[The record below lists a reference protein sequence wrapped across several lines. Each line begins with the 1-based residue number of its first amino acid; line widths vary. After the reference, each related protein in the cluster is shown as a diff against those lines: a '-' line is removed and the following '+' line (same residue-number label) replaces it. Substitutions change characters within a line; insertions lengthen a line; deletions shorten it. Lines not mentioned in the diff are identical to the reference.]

1 METKV
6 EIIMPEH
13 GTYLGNPL
21 LKSAHVP
28 QDWTEEQVGEYIR
41 CQQDPLRFIT
51 EHIKIVS
58 LDEGLIDF
66 DVRDY
71 QEEMIDRF
79 HNERFVI
86 CKMARQTGKSTTI
99 LAYLLHYILFNENV
113 SVAVLANKKST
124 AMELLGR
131 LQLAYEHLPKWLQQ
145 GILIW
150 NKGNIELENG
160 SKILASSTSGSAIR
174 GGSFNIIFLD
184 EFAFVPSN
192 ISEEF
197 FSSVYPTISSGKTT
211 KVFIVST
218 PNGMN
223 LFYKLWTDAEE
234 KQNDYSPISVHWSQ
248 VPGRDQ
254 EWKEKTIR
262 NTSDRQ
268 FQQEFECSFLGS
280 SNTLI
285 STEKLLAMPF
295 KTPVYQ
301 NGGLDVYQEP
311 VIGHTYVIV
320 CDVARGVGLDYSA
333 FSLFDVTKQPYRQVA
348 KYRKNDI
355 SPMLYPNVIFTT
367 AQKYNEAFVLVE
379 VNDIGQ
385 QVADILYH
393 DMEYENMMMVTM
405 HGRNGQQIGGGF
417 SKNVSMGI
425 RTTKQVKRIGC
436 ATLKDMIERDNL
448 IIEDFDTISEL
459 TTFIGKS
466 TSYEA
471 DDGNHDDLVMC
482 CVLFCWLVQQRYFRE
497 LTDQDIREK
506 MFSEQ
511 MKMIEEEMVPFGF
524 IEDGRDPEENS
535 IPGDDHV
542 WQPAGQEWQKEY
554 Y

>member
-1 METKV
+1 
-6 EIIMPEH
+6 MPEH

-28 QDWTEEQVGEYIR
+28 QDWSEKEVGEYIR
-41 CQQDPLRFIT
+41 CQNDPLHFIT

-58 LDEGLIDF
+58 LDEGLIPF

-71 QEEMIDRF
+71 QEEMINRF
-79 HNERFVI
+79 HEERFVI

-113 SVAVLANKKST
+113 SVAVLANKKTT

-223 LFYKLWTDAEE
+223 MFYKLWTDAEE

-248 VPGRDQ
+248 VPDRD
-254 EWKEKTIR
+254 EAWKEKTIR
-262 NTSDRQ
+262 NTSERQ

-295 KTPVYQ
+295 KSPVYQ

-436 ATLKDMIERDNL
+436 ATLKDLIERNNL

-466 TSYEA
+466 TSFEA
-471 DDGNHDDLVMC
+471 DDGAHDDLVMC
-482 CVLFCWLVQQRYFRE
+482 CVLFSWLVQQRYFRE
-497 LTDQDIREK
+497 LTNQDIREK

-511 MKMIEEEMVPFGF
+511 MRMIEEEMIPFGF
-524 IEDGRDPEENS
+524 IEDGHDPDEHS
-535 IPGDDHV
+535 IPGDDNV
-542 WQPAGQEWQKEY
+542 WEPAGQDWQRELY
-554 Y
+554 

>member
-1 METKV
+1 
-6 EIIMPEH
+6 MPEH

-28 QDWTEEQVGEYIR
+28 QDWTEEEVGQYIR
-41 CQQDPLRFIT
+41 CQQDPLYFVT
-51 EHIKIVS
+51 EFIKIVS
-58 LDEGLIDF
+58 LDEGLIPF
-66 DVRDY
+66 DIRDY
-71 QEEMIDRF
+71 QEEMINKF

-86 CKMARQTGKSTTI
+86 CKMARQSGKSTTI

-113 SVAVLANKKST
+113 SVAILANKKST

-131 LQLAYEHLPKWLQQ
+131 LQLAYEHMPKWLQQ

-223 LFYKLWTDAEE
+223 MFYKLWADAEE
-234 KQNDYSPISVHWSQ
+234 GNNDYSPISVHWSQ
-248 VPGRDQ
+248 VPDRDQ
-254 EWKEKTIR
+254 AWKEKTIR
-262 NTSDRQ
+262 NTSERQ

-285 STEKLLAMPF
+285 STDKLMAMPY
-295 KTPVYQ
+295 KSSVYSHD
-301 NGGLDVYQEP
+301 GLDVYQEP
-311 VIGHTYVIV
+311 IMNHTYVMV
-320 CDVARGVGLDYSA
+320 CDVSRGVGLDYSA
-333 FSLFDVTKQPYRQVA
+333 FSVFDVTRQPYRQVA
-348 KYRKNDI
+348 KYRRNDI
-355 SPMLYPNVIFTT
+355 SPMLYPNVIYTT

-436 ATLKDMIERDNL
+436 ATLKDLIERDNL
-448 IIEDFDTISEL
+448 IIDDFDTISEL

-466 TSYEA
+466 TSWEA
-471 DDGNHDDLVMC
+471 DEGAHDDLVMG
-482 CVLFCWLVQQRYFRE
+482 CVLFSWLVQQRYFRE
-497 LTDQDIREK
+497 LTDQNIREK
-506 MFSEQ
+506 MFAEQ
-511 MKMIEEEMVPFGF
+511 MKLIEEELTPFGF
-524 IEDGRDPEENS
+524 IEDGMDDTVE
-535 IPGDDHV
+535 IPGDNAV
-542 WQPAGQEWQKEY
+542 WKPAGEPWQKELY
-554 Y
+554 

>member
-1 METKV
+1 MIEQK
-6 EIIMPEH
+6 
-13 GTYLGNPL
+13 TYLGNPL
-21 LKSAHVP
+21 LKSAYVP
-28 QDWTEEQVGEYIR
+28 QDFTEEQVGEYVR
-41 CQQDPLRFIT
+41 CQQDPLHFIS

-58 LDEGLIDF
+58 VDEGLIEF
-66 DVRDY
+66 NLRDY
-71 QEEMIDRF
+71 QKDMIGRF
-79 HNERFVI
+79 HDERFVI
-86 CKMARQTGKSTTI
+86 CKMARQSGKSTTI

-113 SVAVLANKKST
+113 SVAVLANKKAT

-131 LQLAYEHLPKWLQQ
+131 LQLAYEHMPKWLQQ

-184 EFAFVPSN
+184 EFAFVPQH

-197 FSSVYPTISSGKTT
+197 FSSVYPTISSGQTT

-234 KQNDYSPISVHWSQ
+234 ENNDYKPIAVHWSQ
-248 VPGRDQ
+248 VPERD
-254 EWKEKTIR
+254 EKWKADTIR
-262 NTSDRQ
+262 NTSERQ

-285 STEKLLAMPF
+285 STEKLMAMPF
-295 KTPVYQ
+295 KQPVYSHE
-301 NGGLDVYQEP
+301 GLDVYQEP
-311 VIGHTYVIV
+311 IMRHTYVMV

-333 FSLFDVTKQPYRQVA
+333 FSVFDVTKQPYRQVA

-355 SPMLYPNVIFTT
+355 SPMLYPNIIYTT

-393 DMEYENMMMVTM
+393 DLEYENMMMVTM

-436 ATLKDMIERDNL
+436 ATLKDLIERDNL
-448 IIEDFDTISEL
+448 LIDDFDTISEL

-466 TSYEA
+466 TSWEA
-471 DDGNHDDLVMC
+471 DDGAHDDLVMSM
-482 CVLFCWLVQQRYFRE
+482 VLFSWLVQQRYFKE

-506 MFSEQ
+506 MFAEQ
-511 MKMIEEEMVPFGF
+511 MKMIEEELVPFGY
-524 IEDGRDPEENS
+524 IEDGLDDTIE
-535 IPGDDHV
+535 IPGDSNL
-542 WQPAGQEWQKEY
+542 WKPAGEPSQYEY

>member
-1 METKV
+1 
-6 EIIMPEH
+6 MPEH

-28 QDWTEEQVGEYIR
+28 QDWTEEEVGQYIR
-41 CQQDPLRFIT
+41 CQQDPLYFVT
-51 EHIKIVS
+51 EFIKIVS
-58 LDEGLIDF
+58 LDEGLIPF
-66 DVRDY
+66 DIRDY
-71 QEEMIDRF
+71 QEEMINKF

-86 CKMARQTGKSTTI
+86 CKMARQSGKSTTI

-113 SVAVLANKKST
+113 SVAILANKKST

-131 LQLAYEHLPKWLQQ
+131 LQLAYEHMPKWLQQ

-223 LFYKLWTDAEE
+223 MFYKLWADAEE
-234 KQNDYSPISVHWSQ
+234 GNNDYSPISVHWSQ
-248 VPGRDQ
+248 VPDRDQ
-254 EWKEKTIR
+254 VWKEKTIR
-262 NTSDRQ
+262 NTSERQ

-285 STEKLLAMPF
+285 STEKLLSLPYR
-295 KTPVYQ
+295 TPVYTQ
-301 NGGLDVYQEP
+301 NGLDVYQQP
-311 VIGHTYVIV
+311 VIGNTYVMV

-333 FSLFDVTKQPYRQVA
+333 FSVFDVTKQPYRQVA

-436 ATLKDMIERDNL
+436 ATLKDLIERDNL
-448 IIEDFDTISEL
+448 IVEDFDTISEL

-471 DDGNHDDLVMC
+471 DDGAHDDLVMC
-482 CVLFCWLVQQRYFRE
+482 CVLFSWLVQQRYFRE

-511 MKMIEEEMVPFGF
+511 MRMIEEEMVPFGF
-524 IEDGRDPEENS
+524 IEDGHDPDENK
-535 IPGDDHV
+535 IPGDDNV
-542 WQPAGQEWQKEY
+542 WAPAGQEWQKEY

>member
-1 METKV
+1 MQ
-6 EIIMPEH
+6 EH
-13 GTYLGNPL
+13 KTYLGNPL
-21 LKSAHVP
+21 LKSAYVP
-28 QDWTEEQVGEYIR
+28 QDFSEEQVGEYVR
-41 CQQDPLRFIT
+41 CQQDPLHFIS

-58 LDEGLIDF
+58 VDEGLIEF
-66 DVRDY
+66 GVRDY
-71 QEEMIDRF
+71 QKDMIDRF

-86 CKMARQTGKSTTI
+86 CKMARQSGKSTTI

-113 SVAVLANKKST
+113 SVAVLANKKAT

-131 LQLAYEHLPKWLQQ
+131 LQLAYEHMPKWLQQ

-174 GGSFNIIFLD
+174 GGTFNIIFLD
-184 EFAFVPSN
+184 EFAFVPQN

-248 VPGRDQ
+248 VPDRDE

-262 NTSDRQ
+262 NTSERQ

-285 STEKLLAMPF
+285 STEKLMAMPF
-295 KTPVYQ
+295 KQPIYQ
-301 NGGLDVYQEP
+301 HEGLDIYQEP
-311 VIGHTYVIV
+311 VLNHTYVMV

-333 FSLFDVTKQPYRQVA
+333 FSVFDVTKQPYRQVG

-355 SPMLYPNVIFTT
+355 SPMLYPNIIYTT

-436 ATLKDMIERDNL
+436 ATLKDLIERDNL
-448 IIEDFDTISEL
+448 IVEDFDTISEL

-466 TSYEA
+466 TSWEA
-471 DDGNHDDLVMC
+471 DDGAHDDLVMSM
-482 CVLFCWLVQQRYFRE
+482 VLFSWLVQQRYFRE

-506 MFSEQ
+506 MFAEQ
-511 MKMIEEEMVPFGF
+511 MKMIEEELVPFGY
-524 IEDGRDPEENS
+524 IEDGNDPDEFQ
-535 IPGDDHV
+535 IPGDDNV
-542 WQPAGQEWQKEY
+542 WKPASDKNQYEY
-554 Y
+554 F

>member
-1 METKV
+1 MQ
-6 EIIMPEH
+6 EH
-13 GTYLGNPL
+13 KTYLGNPL
-21 LKSAHVP
+21 LKSAYVP
-28 QDWTEEQVGEYIR
+28 QDFSEEQVGEYIR
-41 CQQDPLRFIT
+41 CQQDPLHFIS

-58 LDEGLIDF
+58 VDEGLVDF

-71 QEEMIDRF
+71 QEDMIDRF

-86 CKMARQTGKSTTI
+86 CKMARQSGKSTTI

-131 LQLAYEHLPKWLQQ
+131 LQLAYEHMPKWLQQ

-174 GGSFNIIFLD
+174 GGTFNIIFLD
-184 EFAFVPSN
+184 EFAFVPHN

-234 KQNDYSPISVHWSQ
+234 KLNDYSPISVHWSQ
-248 VPGRDQ
+248 VPDRDE

-262 NTSDRQ
+262 NTSERQ

-285 STEKLLAMPF
+285 STEKLMAMPF
-295 KTPVYQ
+295 KQPIYQ
-301 NGGLDVYQEP
+301 HEGLDIYQEP
-311 VIGHTYVIV
+311 ILNHTYVMV
-320 CDVARGVGLDYSA
+320 CDVSRGVGLDYSA
-333 FSLFDVTKQPYRQVA
+333 FSIFDVTKQPYRQVG

-355 SPMLYPNVIFTT
+355 SPMLYPNIIFTT

-436 ATLKDMIERDNL
+436 ATLKDLIERNNL
-448 IIEDFDTISEL
+448 LIEDFDTISEL

-466 TSYEA
+466 TSWEA
-471 DDGNHDDLVMC
+471 DDGAHDDLVMG
-482 CVLFCWLVQQRYFRE
+482 CVLFSWLVQQRYFRE

-506 MFSEQ
+506 MFAEQ
-511 MKMIEEEMVPFGF
+511 MKMIEEELVPFGY
-524 IEDGRDPEENS
+524 IEDGNDPDEYQ
-535 IPGDDHV
+535 IPGDDNV
-542 WQPAGQEWQKEY
+542 WKPANDKNQFEY
-554 Y
+554 F

>member
-1 METKV
+1 
-6 EIIMPEH
+6 MPEH

-28 QDWTEEQVGEYIR
+28 QDWTEEEVGQYIR
-41 CQQDPLRFIT
+41 CQQDPLYFVN
-51 EHIKIVS
+51 EFIKIVS
-58 LDEGLIDF
+58 LDEGLIPF
-66 DVRDY
+66 DIRDY
-71 QEEMIDRF
+71 QEEMINKF

-86 CKMARQTGKSTTI
+86 CKMARQSGKSTTI

-113 SVAVLANKKST
+113 SVAILANKKST

-131 LQLAYEHLPKWLQQ
+131 LQLAYEHMPKWLQQ

-223 LFYKLWTDAEE
+223 MFYKLWADAEE
-234 KQNDYSPISVHWSQ
+234 GNNDYSPISVHWSQ
-248 VPGRDQ
+248 VPDRDQ
-254 EWKEKTIR
+254 AWKEKTIR
-262 NTSDRQ
+262 NTSERQ

-285 STEKLLAMPF
+285 STEKLLSLPYR
-295 KTPVYQ
+295 TPVYTQ
-301 NGGLDVYQEP
+301 NGLDVYQQP
-311 VIGHTYVIV
+311 VIGNTYVMV

-333 FSLFDVTKQPYRQVA
+333 FSVFDVTKQPYRQVA

-367 AQKYNEAFVLVE
+367 AQKYNEALVLVE

-436 ATLKDMIERDNL
+436 ATLNDMIERDNL
-448 IIEDFDTISEL
+448 IVEDFDTISEL

-466 TSYEA
+466 TSWEA
-471 DDGNHDDLVMC
+471 DDGAHDDLVMC
-482 CVLFCWLVQQRYFRE
+482 CVLFSWLVQQRYFRE

-511 MKMIEEEMVPFGF
+511 MRMIEEEMVPFGF
-524 IEDGRDPEENS
+524 IEDGHDPDENK
-535 IPGDDHV
+535 IPGDDNV
-542 WQPAGQEWQKEY
+542 WAPAGQEWQKEY

>member
-1 METKV
+1 
-6 EIIMPEH
+6 MPEH

-28 QDWTEEQVGEYIR
+28 QDWTEEEVGQYIR
-41 CQQDPLRFIT
+41 CQQDPLYFVT
-51 EHIKIVS
+51 EFIKIVS
-58 LDEGLIDF
+58 LDEGLIPF
-66 DVRDY
+66 DIRDY
-71 QEEMIDRF
+71 QEEMINKF

-86 CKMARQTGKSTTI
+86 CKMARQSGKSTTI

-113 SVAVLANKKST
+113 SVAILANKKST

-131 LQLAYEHLPKWLQQ
+131 LQLAYEHMPKWLQQ

-223 LFYKLWTDAEE
+223 MFYKLWADAEE
-234 KQNDYSPISVHWSQ
+234 GNNDYSPISVHWSQ
-248 VPGRDQ
+248 VPDRDQ
-254 EWKEKTIR
+254 AWKEKTIR
-262 NTSDRQ
+262 NTSERQ

-285 STEKLLAMPF
+285 STEKLLALPYR
-295 KTPVYQ
+295 TPVYTQ
-301 NGGLDVYQEP
+301 NGLDVYQQP
-311 VIGHTYVIV
+311 VIGNTYVMV

-333 FSLFDVTKQPYRQVA
+333 FSVFDVTKQPYRQVA

-436 ATLKDMIERDNL
+436 ATLKDLIERDNL
-448 IIEDFDTISEL
+448 IVEDFDTISEL

-471 DDGNHDDLVMC
+471 DDGAHDDLVMC
-482 CVLFCWLVQQRYFRE
+482 CVLFSWLVQQRYFRE

-506 MFSEQ
+506 IFSHQ
-511 MKMIEEEMVPFGF
+511 MRLIEEEMVPFGF
-524 IEDGRDPEENS
+524 IEDGHDPDENK
-535 IPGDDHV
+535 IPGDDNI
-542 WQPAGQEWQKEY
+542 WTPAGQEWQKELY
-554 Y
+554 

>member
-1 METKV
+1 
-6 EIIMPEH
+6 MPEH

-28 QDWTEEQVGEYIR
+28 QDWTEEEVGQYIR
-41 CQQDPLRFIT
+41 CQQDPLYFVT
-51 EHIKIVS
+51 EFIKIVS
-58 LDEGLIDF
+58 LDEGLIPF
-66 DVRDY
+66 DIRDY
-71 QEEMIDRF
+71 QEEMINKF

-86 CKMARQTGKSTTI
+86 CKMARQSGKSTTI

-113 SVAVLANKKST
+113 SVAILANKKST

-131 LQLAYEHLPKWLQQ
+131 LQLAYEHMPKWLQQ

-223 LFYKLWTDAEE
+223 MFYKLWADAEE
-234 KQNDYSPISVHWSQ
+234 GNNDYSPISVHWSQ
-248 VPGRDQ
+248 VPDRDQ
-254 EWKEKTIR
+254 AWKEKTIR
-262 NTSDRQ
+262 NTSERQ

-285 STEKLLAMPF
+285 STEKLLALPYR
-295 KTPVYQ
+295 TPVYTQ
-301 NGGLDVYQEP
+301 NGLDVYQQP
-311 VIGHTYVIV
+311 LIGNTYVMV

-333 FSLFDVTKQPYRQVA
+333 FSVFDVTKQPYRQVA

-436 ATLKDMIERDNL
+436 ATLKDLIERDNL
-448 IIEDFDTISEL
+448 IVEDFDTISEL

-471 DDGNHDDLVMC
+471 DDGAHDDLVMC
-482 CVLFCWLVQQRYFRE
+482 CVLFSWLVQQRYFRE

-511 MKMIEEEMVPFGF
+511 MRMIEEEMVPFGF
-524 IEDGRDPEENS
+524 IEDGHDPDENK
-535 IPGDDHV
+535 IPGDDNV
-542 WQPAGQEWQKEY
+542 WAPAGQEWQKEY

>member
-1 METKV
+1 MSEQ
-6 EIIMPEH
+6 

-21 LKSAHVP
+21 LKSAYVH

-41 CQQDPLRFIT
+41 CQQDPLHFIT

-58 LDEGLIDF
+58 VDEGLVDF

-71 QEEMIDRF
+71 QEEMIHKF
-79 HNERFVI
+79 HDERFVI
-86 CKMARQTGKSTTI
+86 CKMARQSGKSTTI

-113 SVAVLANKKST
+113 SVAVLANKKTT

-131 LQLAYEHLPKWLQQ
+131 LQLAYEHMPKWLQQ

-184 EFAFVPSN
+184 EFAFVPHN

-223 LFYKLWTDAEE
+223 LFYKLWSDAEE
-234 KQNDYSPISVHWSQ
+234 GLNDYSPISVHWSQ
-248 VPGRDQ
+248 VPERDE

-262 NTSDRQ
+262 NTSERQ

-285 STEKLLAMPF
+285 STEKLLAMPY
-295 KTPVYQ
+295 KTPVYTFD
-301 NGGLDVYQEP
+301 GLDIYQEP
-311 VIGHTYVIV
+311 IENHTYVMV

-333 FSLFDVTKQPYRQVA
+333 FSIFDVSNQPYRQVG

-355 SPMLYPNVIFTT
+355 SPMLYPNIIYTT
-367 AQKYNEAFVLVE
+367 ARKYNEAFVLVE

-436 ATLKDMIERDNL
+436 ATLKDLIERDNL
-448 IIEDFDTISEL
+448 IIEDFDTIGEL

-466 TSYEA
+466 TSWEA
-471 DDGNHDDLVMC
+471 DAGAHDDLVMG
-482 CVLFCWLVQQRYFRE
+482 CVLFSWLVQQRYFRE

-511 MKMIEEEMVPFGF
+511 MRMIEEELVPFGF
-524 IEDGRDPEENS
+524 IEDGQEEEIE
-535 IPGDDHV
+535 IPGDDNI
-542 WQPAGQEWQKEY
+542 WKPAGEEWQRELY
-554 Y
+554 

>member
-1 METKV
+1 MQ
-6 EIIMPEH
+6 EH
-13 GTYLGNPL
+13 KTYLGNPL
-21 LKSAHVP
+21 LKSAYVP
-28 QDWTEEQVGEYIR
+28 QDFSEEQVGEYIR
-41 CQQDPLRFIT
+41 CQQDPLYFVH
-51 EHIKIVS
+51 EHVKIVS
-58 LDEGLIDF
+58 VDEGLVDF

-71 QEEMIDRF
+71 QKDMIDRF

-86 CKMARQTGKSTTI
+86 CKMARQSGKSTTI

-113 SVAVLANKKST
+113 SVAVLANKKAT

-131 LQLAYEHLPKWLQQ
+131 LQLAYEHMPKWLQQ

-184 EFAFVPSN
+184 EFAFVPHN

-248 VPGRDQ
+248 VPGRDE

-262 NTSDRQ
+262 NTSERQ

-285 STEKLLAMPF
+285 STEKLMAMPF
-295 KTPVYQ
+295 KQPIYQ
-301 NGGLDVYQEP
+301 YEGLDVYQEP
-311 VIGHTYVIV
+311 IIGHTYVMV
-320 CDVARGVGLDYSA
+320 CDVSRGVGLDYSA
-333 FSLFDVTKQPYRQVA
+333 FSIFDVTKQPYRQVG

-355 SPMLYPNVIFTT
+355 SPMLYPNIIFTT

-436 ATLKDMIERDNL
+436 ATLKDLIERNNL
-448 IIEDFDTISEL
+448 LIEDFDTISEL

-466 TSYEA
+466 TSWEA
-471 DDGNHDDLVMC
+471 DDGAHDDLVMG
-482 CVLFCWLVQQRYFRE
+482 CVLFSWLVQQRYFRE

-506 MFSEQ
+506 MFAEQ
-511 MKMIEEEMVPFGF
+511 MKMIEEELVPFGY
-524 IEDGRDPEENS
+524 IEDGNDLDEFQ
-535 IPGDDHV
+535 IPGDDNV
-542 WQPAGQEWQKEY
+542 WKPASDKNQYEY
-554 Y
+554 F

>member
-1 METKV
+1 MAKQS
-6 EIIMPEH
+6 
-13 GTYLGNPL
+13 YLGNPN
-21 LKSAHVP
+21 LKGTGVSV
-28 QDWTEEQVGEYIR
+28 DWTPESVEEYKKCMES
-41 CQQDPLRFIT
+41 PLYFI
-51 EHIKIVS
+51 KNYVQIVNV
-58 LDEGLIDF
+58 DRGLVPFDMWDF
-66 DVRDY
+66 
-71 QEEMIDRF
+71 QEDMINHF
-79 HNERFVI
+79 HDERFVI
-86 CKMARQTGKSTTI
+86 CKMPRQTGKSTTI
-99 LAYLLHYILFNENV
+99 ISYLLHFVLFNPEVNV
-113 SVAVLANKKST
+113 AILANKG
-124 AMELLGR
+124 AVARELLSR
-131 LQLAYEHLPKWLQQ
+131 LQLAYEHLPKFLQQ
-145 GILIW
+145 GVTVW

-223 LFYKLWTDAEE
+223 MFYKLWTDAEE
-234 KQNDYSPISVHWSQ
+234 KNNDYSPISVHWSQ
-248 VPGRDQ
+248 VPGRD
-254 EWKEKTIR
+254 EKWKEKTIR
-262 NTSDRQ
+262 NTSERQ
-268 FQQEFECSFLGS
+268 FQSEFECSFLGS

-285 STEKLLAMPF
+285 STEKLLSLAY

-301 NGGLDVYQEP
+301 QGGLDVYQEP
-311 VIGHTYVIV
+311 ILGHTYVMV

-355 SPMLYPNVIFTT
+355 SPMLYPNVIFTA

-466 TSYEA
+466 TSWEA
-471 DDGNHDDLVMC
+471 DDGSHDDLVMC

-497 LTDQDIREK
+497 LTNQDIREK

-511 MKMIEEEMVPFGF
+511 MRMIEEEMIPFGF
-524 IEDGRDPEENS
+524 IEDGHDPDEHS
-535 IPGDDHV
+535 IPGDDNV
-542 WQPAGQEWQKEY
+542 WQPAGQEWQREY

>member
-1 METKV
+1 
-6 EIIMPEH
+6 MPEH

-21 LKSAHVP
+21 LKGAYIQ

-41 CQQDPLRFIT
+41 CQQDPLHFVR

-58 LDEGLIDF
+58 VDEGLVEF

-71 QEEMIDRF
+71 QKDMINRF

-86 CKMARQTGKSTTI
+86 CKMARQSGKSTTI

-113 SVAVLANKKST
+113 SVAILANKKNT

-131 LQLAYEHLPKWLQQ
+131 LQLAYEHMPKWLQQ

-184 EFAFVPSN
+184 EFAFVPHN

-223 LFYKLWTDAEE
+223 MFYKLWTDAEE
-234 KQNDYSPISVHWSQ
+234 GNNDYSPISVHWSQ
-248 VPGRDQ
+248 VPDRDQ

-262 NTSDRQ
+262 NTSERQ

-285 STEKLLAMPF
+285 STDKLMAMPY
-295 KTPVYQ
+295 KSSIYSHD
-301 NGGLDVYQEP
+301 GLDIYQEP
-311 VIGHTYVIV
+311 IMNHTYVMV

-333 FSLFDVTKQPYRQVA
+333 FSVFDVTRQPYRQVA
-348 KYRKNDI
+348 KYRRNDI
-355 SPMLYPNVIFTT
+355 SPMLYPNVIYTT
-367 AQKYNEAFVLVE
+367 AQKFNEAFVLVE

-436 ATLKDMIERDNL
+436 ATLKDLIERDNL
-448 IIEDFDTISEL
+448 IIDDFDTISEL

-466 TSYEA
+466 TSWEA
-471 DDGNHDDLVMC
+471 DEGCHDDLVMG
-482 CVLFCWLVQQRYFRE
+482 CVIFSWLVQQRYFRE

-506 MFSEQ
+506 MFAEQ
-511 MKMIEEEMVPFGF
+511 MKMIEEELVPFGF
-524 IEDGRDPEENS
+524 IEDGQDNTVE
-535 IPGDDHV
+535 IPGDDNV
-542 WQPAGQEWQKEY
+542 WTPVGEEWQRELY
-554 Y
+554 

>member
-1 METKV
+1 
-6 EIIMPEH
+6 MPEH

-28 QDWTEEQVGEYIR
+28 QDWTEEEVGQYIR
-41 CQQDPLRFIT
+41 CQQDPLYFVT
-51 EHIKIVS
+51 EFIKIVS
-58 LDEGLIDF
+58 LDEGLIPF
-66 DVRDY
+66 DIRDY
-71 QEEMIDRF
+71 QEEMINKF

-86 CKMARQTGKSTTI
+86 CKMARQSGKSTTI

-113 SVAVLANKKST
+113 SVAILANKKST

-131 LQLAYEHLPKWLQQ
+131 LQLAYEHMPKWLQQ

-223 LFYKLWTDAEE
+223 MFYKLWADAEE
-234 KQNDYSPISVHWSQ
+234 GNNDYSPISVHWSQ
-248 VPGRDQ
+248 VPDRDQ
-254 EWKEKTIR
+254 AWKEKTIR
-262 NTSDRQ
+262 NTSERQ

-285 STEKLLAMPF
+285 STEKLLALPYR
-295 KTPVYQ
+295 TPVYTQ
-301 NGGLDVYQEP
+301 NGLDVYQQP
-311 VIGHTYVIV
+311 VIGNTYVMV

-333 FSLFDVTKQPYRQVA
+333 FSVFDVTKQPYRQVA

-436 ATLKDMIERDNL
+436 ATLKDLIERDNL
-448 IIEDFDTISEL
+448 IVEDFDTISEL

-466 TSYEA
+466 TSWEA
-471 DDGNHDDLVMC
+471 DDGAHDDLVMC
-482 CVLFCWLVQQRYFRE
+482 CVLFSWLVQQRYFRE

-511 MKMIEEEMVPFGF
+511 MRMIEEEMVPFGF
-524 IEDGRDPEENS
+524 IEDGHDPDENK
-535 IPGDDHV
+535 IPGDDNV
-542 WQPAGQEWQKEY
+542 WAPAGQEWQKEY

>member
-1 METKV
+1 MT
-6 EIIMPEH
+6 EH

-21 LKSAHVP
+21 LKSAYIQ

-41 CQQDPLRFIT
+41 CQQDPFHFVR

-58 LDEGLIDF
+58 VDEGLIDF

-71 QEEMIDRF
+71 QKDMIDRF

-86 CKMARQTGKSTTI
+86 CKMARQSGKSTTI

-113 SVAVLANKKST
+113 SVAVLANKKAT

-131 LQLAYEHLPKWLQQ
+131 LQLAYEHMPKWLQQ
-145 GILIW
+145 GVLIW

-184 EFAFVPSN
+184 EFAFVPQN

-223 LFYKLWTDAEE
+223 MFYKLWTDAEE

-248 VPGRDQ
+248 VPDRDQ
-254 EWKEKTIR
+254 EWKDKTIR
-262 NTSDRQ
+262 NTSERQ

-285 STEKLLAMPF
+285 STEKLMSMPF
-295 KTPVYQ
+295 KKPVFI
-301 NGGLDVYQEP
+301 NDGLDVYQEP
-311 VIGHTYVIV
+311 ISNHTYVMI

-333 FSLFDVTKQPYRQVA
+333 FSVFDVTNQPYRQVA

-355 SPMLYPNVIFTT
+355 SPMLYPNIIYTT
-367 AQKYNEAFVLVE
+367 ARKYNEAFVLVE

-385 QVADILYH
+385 QVTDILYH
-393 DMEYENMMMVTM
+393 DLEYENMMMVTM

-417 SKNVSMGI
+417 AKNVSMGI

-436 ATLKDMIERDNL
+436 ATLKDLIERDNL
-448 IIEDFDTISEL
+448 LIDDFDTISEM

-466 TSYEA
+466 TSWEA
-471 DDGNHDDLVMC
+471 DDGAHDDLVMT
-482 CVLFCWLVQQRYFRE
+482 CVLFSWLVQQRYFRE
-497 LTDQDIREK
+497 MTDQDIREK
-506 MFSEQ
+506 MFAEQ
-511 MKMIEEEMVPFGF
+511 MKIIEEELVPFGF
-524 IEDGRDPEENS
+524 IEDGHDPDEYA
-535 IPGDDHV
+535 IPGDKNTWV
-542 WQPAGQEWQKEY
+542 PAGDKNQFEY
-554 Y
+554 F

>member
-1 METKV
+1 MT
-6 EIIMPEH
+6 EH

-21 LKSAHVP
+21 LKSAYIQ

-41 CQQDPLRFIT
+41 CQQDPFHFVR

-58 LDEGLIDF
+58 VDEGLIDF

-71 QEEMIDRF
+71 QKDMIDRF

-86 CKMARQTGKSTTI
+86 CKMARQSGKSTTI

-113 SVAVLANKKST
+113 SVAVLANKKAT

-131 LQLAYEHLPKWLQQ
+131 LQLAYEHMPKWLQQ
-145 GILIW
+145 GVLIW

-184 EFAFVPSN
+184 EFAFVPQN

-223 LFYKLWTDAEE
+223 MFYKLWTDAEE

-248 VPGRDQ
+248 VPDRDQ
-254 EWKEKTIR
+254 EWKDKTIR
-262 NTSDRQ
+262 NTSERQ

-285 STEKLLAMPF
+285 STEKLMSMPF
-295 KTPVYQ
+295 KKPVFI
-301 NGGLDVYQEP
+301 NDGLDVYQEP
-311 VIGHTYVIV
+311 ISNHTYVMI

-333 FSLFDVTKQPYRQVA
+333 FSVFDVTNQPYRQVA

-355 SPMLYPNVIFTT
+355 SPMLYPNIIYTT
-367 AQKYNEAFVLVE
+367 ARKYNEAFVLVE

-385 QVADILYH
+385 QVTDILYH
-393 DMEYENMMMVTM
+393 DLEYENMMMVTM

-417 SKNVSMGI
+417 AKNVSMGI

-436 ATLKDMIERDNL
+436 ATLKDLIERDNL
-448 IIEDFDTISEL
+448 LIDDFDTISEM

-466 TSYEA
+466 TSWEA
-471 DDGNHDDLVMC
+471 DDGAHDDLVMT
-482 CVLFCWLVQQRYFRE
+482 CVLFSWLVQQRYFRE
-497 LTDQDIREK
+497 MTDQDIREK
-506 MFSEQ
+506 MFAEQ
-511 MKMIEEEMVPFGF
+511 MKIIEEELVPFGF
-524 IEDGRDPEENS
+524 IEDGNDPDEYT
-535 IPGDDHV
+535 IPGDKNTWV
-542 WQPAGQEWQKEY
+542 PAGDKNQFEY
-554 Y
+554 F

>member
-1 METKV
+1 
-6 EIIMPEH
+6 MPEH

-21 LKSAHVP
+21 LKAAHIQ
-28 QDWTEEQVGEYIR
+28 QDWTEEQVGQYVR
-41 CQQDPLRFIT
+41 CQQDPLYFVT
-51 EHIKIVS
+51 NFIKIVS
-58 LDEGLIDF
+58 VDEGLIEF

-71 QEEMIDRF
+71 QEDMIDKF

-86 CKMARQTGKSTTI
+86 CKMARQSGKSTTI

-113 SVAVLANKKST
+113 SVAILANKKTT

-131 LQLAYEHLPKWLQQ
+131 LQLAYEHMPKWLQQ

-184 EFAFVPSN
+184 EFAFVPNN

-223 LFYKLWTDAEE
+223 MFYKLWSDAEE
-234 KQNDYSPISVHWSQ
+234 KLNDYSPISVHWSQ
-248 VPGRDQ
+248 VPDRDQ

-262 NTSDRQ
+262 NTSERQ

-285 STEKLLAMPF
+285 STEKLLAMPYKQTIYSF
-295 KTPVYQ
+295 D
-301 NGGLDVYQEP
+301 GLDVYQEP
-311 VIGHTYVIV
+311 ITNHTYVMV

-333 FSLFDVTKQPYRQVA
+333 FSVFDVSKQPYRQVA

-355 SPMLYPNVIFTT
+355 SPMLYPNIIFTT

-436 ATLKDMIERDNL
+436 ATLKDLIERDNL

-466 TSYEA
+466 TSWEA
-471 DDGNHDDLVMC
+471 DDGAHDDLVMG
-482 CVLFCWLVQQRYFRE
+482 CVIFSWLVQQRYFRE

-506 MFSEQ
+506 MFAEQ
-511 MKMIEEEMVPFGF
+511 MKMIEEELVPFGF
-524 IEDGRDPEENS
+524 IEDGRDDTVE
-535 IPGDDHV
+535 IPGDDGV
-542 WQPAGQEWQKEY
+542 WSPAGEEWQKELY
-554 Y
+554 

>member
-1 METKV
+1 MT
-6 EIIMPEH
+6 EH

-41 CQQDPLRFIT
+41 CQQNPLHFVS

-58 LDEGLIDF
+58 LDEGLIPF

-71 QEEMIDRF
+71 QKDMIDRF

-86 CKMARQTGKSTTI
+86 CKMARQSGKSTTI

-113 SVAVLANKKST
+113 SVAILANKKTT

-131 LQLAYEHLPKWLQQ
+131 LQLAYEHMPKWLQQ

-285 STEKLLAMPF
+285 STEKLLSLAY

-301 NGGLDVYQEP
+301 QGGLDVYQEP
-311 VIGHTYVIV
+311 ILGHTYVMV

-355 SPMLYPNVIFTT
+355 SPMLYPNVIFTA

-466 TSYEA
+466 TSWEA
-471 DDGNHDDLVMC
+471 DDGTHDDLVMC
-482 CVLFCWLVQQRYFRE
+482 CVLFSWLVQQRYFRE

-524 IEDGRDPEENS
+524 IEDGHDPDEHS
-535 IPGDDHV
+535 IPGDDNV
-542 WQPAGQEWQKEY
+542 WQPAGQEWQRELY
-554 Y
+554 

>member
-1 METKV
+1 
-6 EIIMPEH
+6 MPEH
-13 GTYLGNPL
+13 GTYLGNPQ
-21 LKSAHVP
+21 LKAAYVH
-28 QDWTEEQVGEYIR
+28 QNWTEDEVGEFIK
-41 CQQDPLRFIT
+41 CQNEPLHFVNQY
-51 EHIKIVS
+51 IKIVS
-58 LDEGLIDF
+58 VDEGLIDF
-66 DVRDY
+66 NVRDY
-71 QEEMIDRF
+71 QKDMINRF

-86 CKMARQTGKSTTI
+86 CKMARQSGKSTTI

-113 SVAVLANKKST
+113 SVAILANKKST

-131 LQLAYEHLPKWLQQ
+131 LQLAYEHMPKWLQQ

-184 EFAFVPSN
+184 EFAFVPHN

-197 FSSVYPTISSGKTT
+197 FSSVYPTISSGQTT

-223 LFYKLWTDAEE
+223 MFYKLWTDAEE

-248 VPGRDQ
+248 VPDRDE
-254 EWKEKTIR
+254 EWKDKTIR
-262 NTSDRQ
+262 NTSERQ

-285 STEKLLAMPF
+285 STEKLMAMPF
-295 KTPVYQ
+295 KQPVFMHD
-301 NGGLDVYQEP
+301 GLNVYQEP
-311 VIGHTYVIV
+311 ILNHTYVMV

-333 FSLFDVTKQPYRQVA
+333 FSVFDVTKQPYRQVA

-355 SPMLYPNVIFTT
+355 SPMLYPNIIYTT

-385 QVADILYH
+385 QVTDILYH
-393 DMEYENMMMVTM
+393 DLEYENMMMVTM

-436 ATLKDMIERDNL
+436 ATLKDLIERDNL
-448 IIEDFDTISEL
+448 IIDDFDTISEL
-459 TTFIGKS
+459 TTFIAKS
-466 TSYEA
+466 TSWEA
-471 DDGNHDDLVMC
+471 DDGAHDDLVMT
-482 CVLFCWLVQQRYFRE
+482 CVLFSWLVQQRYFRE

-506 MFSEQ
+506 MFAEQ
-511 MKMIEEEMVPFGF
+511 MKMIEEELVPFGF
-524 IEDGRDPEENS
+524 IEDANDPEEYA
-535 IPGDDHV
+535 IPGDQST
-542 WQPAGQEWQKEY
+542 WIPAGDKNQFEY
-554 Y
+554 F

>member
-1 METKV
+1 
-6 EIIMPEH
+6 MPEH

-41 CQQDPLRFIT
+41 CQQDPLYFVSQF
-51 EHIKIVS
+51 IKIVS
-58 LDEGLIDF
+58 LDEGLIPF

-71 QEEMIDRF
+71 QEEMINKF

-86 CKMARQTGKSTTI
+86 CKMARQSGKSTTI

-113 SVAVLANKKST
+113 SVAVLANKKTT

-131 LQLAYEHLPKWLQQ
+131 LQLAYEHMPKWLQQ

-223 LFYKLWTDAEE
+223 MFYKLWTDAEE

-248 VPGRDQ
+248 VPDRDQ
-254 EWKEKTIR
+254 AWKEKTIR

-285 STEKLLAMPF
+285 STEKLLALPY
-295 KTPVYQ
+295 KTPVYAQ
-301 NGGLDVYQEP
+301 NGLDVYQEP
-311 VIGHTYVIV
+311 IVGHTYVMV

-333 FSLFDVTKQPYRQVA
+333 FSVFDVSKQPYRQVA

-367 AQKYNEAFVLVE
+367 AQKFNEAFVLVE

-436 ATLKDMIERDNL
+436 ATLKDLIERDNL

-466 TSYEA
+466 TSWEA
-471 DDGNHDDLVMC
+471 DEGAHDDLVMG
-482 CVLFCWLVQQRYFRE
+482 CVLFSWLVQQRYFRE
-497 LTDQDIREK
+497 LTDQNIREK
-506 MFSEQ
+506 MFAEQ
-511 MKMIEEEMVPFGF
+511 MKLIEEELTPFGF
-524 IEDGRDPEENS
+524 IEDGMDDTVE
-535 IPGDDHV
+535 IPGDNAV
-542 WQPAGQEWQKEY
+542 WKPAGEEWQKELY
-554 Y
+554 

>member
-1 METKV
+1 MT
-6 EIIMPEH
+6 EH

-41 CQQDPLRFIT
+41 CQQNPLHFVS

-58 LDEGLIDF
+58 LDEGLIPF

-71 QEEMIDRF
+71 QKDMIDRF

-86 CKMARQTGKSTTI
+86 CKMARQSGKSTTI

-113 SVAVLANKKST
+113 SVAILANKKTT

-131 LQLAYEHLPKWLQQ
+131 LQLAYEHMPKWLQQ

-285 STEKLLAMPF
+285 STEKLLSLAY

-301 NGGLDVYQEP
+301 QGGLDVYQEP
-311 VIGHTYVIV
+311 ILGHTYVMV

-355 SPMLYPNVIFTT
+355 SPMLYPNVIFTA

-466 TSYEA
+466 TSWEA
-471 DDGNHDDLVMC
+471 DDGTHDDLVMC
-482 CVLFCWLVQQRYFRE
+482 CVLFSWLVQQRYFRE

-524 IEDGRDPEENS
+524 IEDGHDPDEHS
-535 IPGDDHV
+535 IPGDDNV
-542 WQPAGQEWQKEY
+542 WQPAGQEWQREY

>member
-1 METKV
+1 MT
-6 EIIMPEH
+6 EH

-41 CQQDPLRFIT
+41 CQQNPLHFVT

-58 LDEGLIDF
+58 LDEGLIPF
-66 DVRDY
+66 GVRDY
-71 QEEMIDRF
+71 QEDMINRF

-86 CKMARQTGKSTTI
+86 CKMARQSGKSTTI

-197 FSSVYPTISSGKTT
+197 FSSVYPTITSGKST
-211 KVFIVST
+211 KMFIVST

-223 LFYKLWTDAEE
+223 MFYKLWTDAEE
-234 KQNDYSPISVHWSQ
+234 GNNDYVPISVHWSQ
-248 VPGRDQ
+248 VPGRDD
-254 EWKEKTIR
+254 EWKQKTIR
-262 NTSDRQ
+262 NTSERQ
-268 FQQEFECSFLGS
+268 FEAEFECSFLGS

-285 STEKLLAMPF
+285 STEKLMSMPF
-295 KTPVYQ
+295 KKPIYQ
-301 NGGLDVYQEP
+301 YDGLDIYQEP
-311 VIGHTYVIV
+311 IMNHTYVIV

-333 FSLFDVTKQPYRQVA
+333 FSIFDVTKQPYRQVG

-367 AQKYNEAFVLVE
+367 ARKYNEAFILVE

-436 ATLKDMIERDNL
+436 ATLKDLIERDNL
-448 IIEDFDTISEL
+448 LIEDFDTISEL

-466 TSYEA
+466 TSWEA
-471 DDGNHDDLVMC
+471 DDGAHDDLVMG
-482 CVLFCWLVQQRYFRE
+482 CVLFSWLVQQRYFKE

-506 MFSEQ
+506 MFAEQ
-511 MKMIEEEMVPFGF
+511 MKMIEEDMVPFG
-524 IEDGRDPEENS
+524 IINDGNDPDEFQ
-535 IPGDDHV
+535 IPGDDNI
-542 WQPAGQEWQKEY
+542 WKPITDKDQYEY
-554 Y
+554 F

>member
-1 METKV
+1 
-6 EIIMPEH
+6 MPEH

-28 QDWTEEQVGEYIR
+28 QDWTEEEVGQYIR
-41 CQQDPLRFIT
+41 CQQDPLYFVT
-51 EHIKIVS
+51 EFIKIVS
-58 LDEGLIDF
+58 LDEGLIPF
-66 DVRDY
+66 DIRDY
-71 QEEMIDRF
+71 QEEMINKF

-86 CKMARQTGKSTTI
+86 CKMARQSGKSTTI

-113 SVAVLANKKST
+113 SVAILANKKST

-131 LQLAYEHLPKWLQQ
+131 LQLAYEHMPKWLQQ

-223 LFYKLWTDAEE
+223 MFYKLWADAEE
-234 KQNDYSPISVHWSQ
+234 GNNDYSPISVHWSQ
-248 VPGRDQ
+248 VPDRDQ
-254 EWKEKTIR
+254 AWKEKTIR
-262 NTSDRQ
+262 NTSERQ

-285 STEKLLAMPF
+285 STEKLLALPYR
-295 KTPVYQ
+295 TPVYTQ
-301 NGGLDVYQEP
+301 NGLDVYQQP
-311 VIGHTYVIV
+311 LIGNTYVMV

-333 FSLFDVTKQPYRQVA
+333 FSVFDVTKQPYRQVA

-436 ATLKDMIERDNL
+436 ATLKDLIERDNL
-448 IIEDFDTISEL
+448 IVEDFDTISEL

-471 DDGNHDDLVMC
+471 DEGAHDDLVMS
-482 CVLFCWLVQQRYFRE
+482 CVLFSWLVQQRYFRE

-511 MKMIEEEMVPFGF
+511 MRMIEEEMVPFGF
-524 IEDGRDPEENS
+524 IEDGHDPDENK
-535 IPGDDHV
+535 IPGDDNI
-542 WQPAGQEWQKEY
+542 WTPAGQEWQKELY
-554 Y
+554 

>member
-1 METKV
+1 MQ
-6 EIIMPEH
+6 EH
-13 GTYLGNPL
+13 RTYLGNPL
-21 LKSAHVP
+21 LKSAYVP
-28 QDWTEEQVGEYIR
+28 QDFSEEQVGEYIR
-41 CQQDPLRFIT
+41 CQQDPLHFIS

-58 LDEGLIDF
+58 VDEGLIEF

-71 QEEMIDRF
+71 QKDMIDRF

-86 CKMARQTGKSTTI
+86 CKMARQSGKSTTI

-113 SVAVLANKKST
+113 SVAVLANKKAT

-131 LQLAYEHLPKWLQQ
+131 LQLAYEHMPKWLQQ

-174 GGSFNIIFLD
+174 GGTFNIIFLD
-184 EFAFVPSN
+184 EFAFVPHN

-223 LFYKLWTDAEE
+223 MFYKLWTDAEE

-248 VPGRDQ
+248 VPDRDE

-262 NTSDRQ
+262 NTSERQ

-285 STEKLLAMPF
+285 STEKLMSMPF
-295 KTPVYQ
+295 KQPIYQ
-301 NGGLDVYQEP
+301 HEGLDVYQEP
-311 VIGHTYVIV
+311 ILNHTYVMV

-333 FSLFDVTKQPYRQVA
+333 FSIFDVTKQPYRQVG

-355 SPMLYPNVIFTT
+355 SPMLYPNIIFTT
-367 AQKYNEAFVLVE
+367 AQKYNDAFVLVE

-405 HGRNGQQIGGGF
+405 HGRNGQQIGSGF

-436 ATLKDMIERDNL
+436 ATLKDLIERDNL
-448 IIEDFDTISEL
+448 VIEDFETISEL

-466 TSYEA
+466 TSWEA
-471 DDGNHDDLVMC
+471 DDGAHDDLVMG
-482 CVLFCWLVQQRYFRE
+482 CVLFSWLVQQRYFRE

-506 MFSEQ
+506 MFAEQ
-511 MKMIEEEMVPFGF
+511 MKLIEEELVPFGY
-524 IEDGRDPEENS
+524 IEDGNDSDEFQ
-535 IPGDDHV
+535 IPGDSNT
-542 WQPAGQEWQKEY
+542 WAPAGDKNQFEY
-554 Y
+554 F

>member
-1 METKV
+1 MT
-6 EIIMPEH
+6 EH

-21 LKSAHVP
+21 LKSAYIQ

-41 CQQDPLRFIT
+41 CQQDPLHFVT

-58 LDEGLIDF
+58 VDEGLIDF
-66 DVRDY
+66 NVRDY
-71 QEEMIDRF
+71 QEDMINRF

-86 CKMARQTGKSTTI
+86 CKMARQSGKSTTI

-113 SVAVLANKKST
+113 SVAVLANKKAT

-131 LQLAYEHLPKWLQQ
+131 LQLAYEHMPKWLQQ
-145 GILIW
+145 GVLIW

-184 EFAFVPSN
+184 EFAFVPHN

-223 LFYKLWTDAEE
+223 MFYKLWTDAEE

-248 VPGRDQ
+248 VPDRDL
-254 EWKEKTIR
+254 EWKDKTIR
-262 NTSDRQ
+262 NTSERQ

-285 STEKLLAMPF
+285 STEKLMSMPF
-295 KTPVYQ
+295 KKPVFI
-301 NGGLDVYQEP
+301 NDGLDVYQEP
-311 VIGHTYVIV
+311 ISNHTYVMI

-333 FSLFDVTKQPYRQVA
+333 FSVFDVTNQPYRQVA

-355 SPMLYPNVIFTT
+355 SPMLYPNIIYTT

-385 QVADILYH
+385 QVTDILYH
-393 DMEYENMMMVTM
+393 DLEYENMMMVTM

-417 SKNVSMGI
+417 AKNVSMGI

-436 ATLKDMIERDNL
+436 ATLKDLIERDNL
-448 IIEDFDTISEL
+448 LIDDFDTISEM
-459 TTFIGKS
+459 TTFIGKN
-466 TSYEA
+466 TSWEA
-471 DDGNHDDLVMC
+471 DDGAHDDLVMT
-482 CVLFCWLVQQRYFRE
+482 CVLFSWLVQQRYFRE
-497 LTDQDIREK
+497 MTDQDIREK
-506 MFSEQ
+506 MFAEQ
-511 MKMIEEEMVPFGF
+511 MKIIEEELVPFGL
-524 IEDGRDPEENS
+524 IEDVNDPDEYS
-535 IPGDDHV
+535 IPGDKNTWV
-542 WQPAGQEWQKEY
+542 PAGDKNQFEY
-554 Y
+554 F